1 MKHLVPIPSEFL
13 HPLKQAKETGIGY
26 LVISVEL
33 KDGRVFDQVATS
45 EGYVI
50 EVKGY
55 KEIPFAPED
64 LVSVAVTHKSWNF
77 RDVSDARNKCRAPAA

>member
-1 MKHLVPIPSEFL
+1 MKRLVPIPSEFV
-13 HPLKQAKETGIGY
+13 HHLKHAKETGIGY

-33 KDGRVFDQVATS
+33 NDGRTFDQVATS

-64 LVSVAVTHKSWNF
+64 LVSVAVTHKRWNF
-77 RDVSDARNKCRAPAA
+77 RDVSDARNKCRAATA